1 MTTVMIVKIKTI
13 SIFSAYYDLTTISF
27 KFNFLISLPRF
38 IFVDV
43 FICFLEV
50 YNYISSM
57 EDMN

>member
-1 MTTVMIVKIKTI
+1 M
-13 SIFSAYYDLTTISF
+13 ISF
-27 KFNFLISLPRF
+27 EFNFLISLPRF

-57 EDMN
+57 EDMNQTFKVATLQANDCSSAGEFLEG